1 MSRPDQ
7 EKYVNTEDETRPG
20 AAGSGGERMLSGQ
33 ADVAG
38 GQELSRRSVLAATAA
53 GAVVLS
59 TAAAAPV
66 SAAAPA
72 EVSQLPPLDVA
83 RTDTWSKDLSL
94 HVRYDPDSRSGTAVP
109 LVVETSQRTGTH
121 QIEIVST
128 TGRTTL
134 AASAH
139 AGTALRS
146 LSVPVTAGRQT
157 TIWVTPTEV
166 GPPEQ
171 AGDRL
176 TVRTPQGERS
186 IEVWIEPV
194 GGQWRPAPLCT
205 PDGKPTSDLGIVAMH
220 AALADH
226 GGDPQVIMWSSPRMR
241 GPDGQ
246 FLPDPLRVPG
256 QWAWDAFALND
267 AESRA
272 LDMKAGTT
280 RETPLPAKP
289 GTRPTPQHPQR
300 DNIFCGAAVH
310 LPDGKVLSAAGHMLP
325 PSMHHPGGE
334 YHNASHVYL
343 YDPAEREHPWRRVAG
358 ADLDVARWYPTL
370 TVLPDGNVLITS
382 GSTEVLEGTGGDF
395 GDAYY
400 WDSVNNSYA
409 IFDSRT
415 EKISKSVPG
424 LVDEKQLGKDATG
437 KVIALATYP
446 SVFVLPGARRDDTV
460 IAMAECNRGWLYTY
474 RAGRAKPLQRATPV
488 RRMNHACS
496 RSYPTYGAMVLLPF
510 QADTTRMRILAV
522 GGEQGK
528 RPRDLSPDHAATAS
542 AEILAVD
549 TTNPAAPG
557 NRWRDPSGTRK
568 TLHEARV
575 LCDATLLADGTVLV
589 SGGSR
594 SGWGDWNRGPVH
606 RSELF
611 DPERETF
618 TRAATAGT
626 DRRYHSTTLLMTDGS
641 VLKAG
646 SSGGFGN
653 RKASAPDASAEQQ
666 AEDILR
672 DPETGQPWMTV
683 HTDAEQYLP
692 PYMWRRRPRITRIHA
707 GLHNGTP
714 RLSYGSRIDLSVR
727 QGQLGTGNRAA
738 LIRLGSVTHGND
750 MDQRYVWLKTTSY
763 QNADGWTVTVHTP
776 ANPASAP
783 PGPYQLVVLDQDGVP
798 SVGRIVYLPTPATPS
813 A

>member
-1 MSRPDQ
+1 M
-7 EKYVNTEDETRPG
+7 YTEDEICPD
-20 AAGSGGERMLSGQ
+20 AVESGGDRKLPGQ
-33 ADVAG
+33 ADVDG

-53 GAVVLS
+53 TTAGATVLS
-59 TAAAAPV
+59 TGAAAAVP
-66 SAAAPA
+66 AAAPA
-72 EVSQLPPLDVA
+72 AQLPALDVA
-83 RTDTWSKDLSL
+83 QTDTWSKDLSL
-94 HVRYDPDSRSGTAVP
+94 YLRYDADDRAGRAVP
-109 LVVETSQRTGTH
+109 LVVESSRRSGTQ
-121 QIEIVST
+121 QIEITNT

-139 AGTALRS
+139 ASTGLRS
-146 LSVPVTAGRQT
+146 LRVAVSAGRKT
-157 TIWVTPTEV
+157 TVWVTPTEV
-166 GPPEQ
+166 GPPGQ
-171 AGDRL
+171 PGDRL
-176 TVRTPQGERS
+176 TVCTPQGERS

-194 GGQWRPAPLCT
+194 GGQWRPAPLST
-205 PDGKPTSDLGIVAMH
+205 PHGDSTSDLGIVAMH

-241 GPDGQ
+241 GPDGE

-256 QWAWDAFALND
+256 QWSWYAFALND
-267 AESRA
+267 TESRA
-272 LDMKAGTT
+272 LDVKPGTT

-289 GTRPTPQHPQR
+289 GTRPTPQRPQR

-325 PSMHHPGGE
+325 PSMRPPKGE

-343 YDPAEREHPWRRVAG
+343 YDPTDREHAWRRVAG

-382 GSTEVLEGTGGDF
+382 GSREVLEGTGGDF
-395 GDAYY
+395 GGAYY
-400 WDSVNNSYA
+400 WDSVNNSYS

-415 EKISKSVPG
+415 EKVSKSVAG

-446 SVFVLPGARRDDTV
+446 SVFVLPGATRHDTV

-474 RAGRAKPLQRATPV
+474 RAGRTKPLQRAPHV

-510 QADTTRMRILAV
+510 EADTTRMRILAV
-522 GGEQGK
+522 GGEQGN

-549 TTNPAAPG
+549 TTDPASQG
-557 NRWRDPSGTRK
+557 NRWRDPNGARK

-575 LCDATLLADGTVLV
+575 LCDTTLLADGTVLV

-594 SGWGDWNRGPVH
+594 SGWGDWNRGAVH

-618 TRAATAGT
+618 TRAATADT
-626 DRRYHSTTLLMTDGS
+626 DRRYHSTALLMPDGS

-653 RKASAPDASAEQQ
+653 RKASAPHATAEQK
-666 AEDILR
+666 AEDVLR
-672 DPETGQPWMTV
+672 DPKSGQPWMTV

-707 GLHNGTP
+707 ALHDGTP
-714 RLSYGSRIDLSVR
+714 RLSYGSDVDVTVR
-727 QGQLGTGNRAA
+727 HGQLGSGNRAA

-750 MDQRYVWLKTTSY
+750 MDQRYVWLKTTSR
-763 QNADGWTVTVHTP
+763 QDADSWTVTIHTP
-776 ANPASAP
+776 VNPASAP

-798 SVGRIVYLPTPATPS
+798 SAARIVYLSTPAASS